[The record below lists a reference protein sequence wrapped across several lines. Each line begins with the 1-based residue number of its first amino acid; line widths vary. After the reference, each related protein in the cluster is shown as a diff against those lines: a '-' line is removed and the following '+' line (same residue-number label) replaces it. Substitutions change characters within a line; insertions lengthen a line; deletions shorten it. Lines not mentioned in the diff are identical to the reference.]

1 MKLPLHPAS
10 LVLSL
15 FCQKALAPIVPKSA
29 LTATAAFLEST
40 EQAPSLADL
49 INRLPQASAPPG
61 PSANPSNL
69 IPPLDRELHQ
79 LSVPHQAWYAQ
90 ASSSTHPVQDILR
103 GEAGPLSSPFNPLPS
118 SNHELRRLP
127 LPHQPGYLHA
137 SSSLDYA
144 PETSMFVPVR
154 NPPVQFPV
162 GHGAFQQWRHYHPS
176 IQQGLWPH
184 DTRSR
189 WSAQLWSGSPP
200 FNFAPVQHPPPPITR
215 PLDLPPHQN
224 QPSEQSTPSLSR
236 SNRPSMEEASSKAS
250 LPGSSSTGTVKL
262 PQPKQDSK
270 RLSQAASTSRT
281 IQPAALA
288 LQDIDPLAASGKHVS
303 FVYQEDPLTAAM
315 VAQMKQDLGFAE
327 PSKARGARN
336 LGVASLQDFIQSMNY
351 FLKGDRLFKELV
363 FFERRFLV
371 TVGGNIGRLS
381 RTLKSQGLY
390 VFELKTDG
398 EQVFMICRGSYT
410 FDPKYWK
417 FVETATSFATKRAFI
432 FHTVASTPT
441 ETGIITIQSTDAR
454 NFAERRDPMHWLTPH
469 DHQQESSS
477 PSTVSFSNIIYDP
490 DPNLLPNLKFFFEN
504 AMGGCTRN
512 AWRPQVVIPE
522 ERQTFTA
529 EMRRSLRLRSILRA
543 FQLQGKTYYIT
554 FHRTIGIVEPV
565 SKPFVVVWER
575 EQREDRAVLKAVAI
589 LPMSK
594 HTYDN
599 LVRQAVLK
607 GHHIELGAGSSSII
621 HSRNAHVVDVD
632 D

>member
-1 MKLPLHPAS
+1 MKLALHSAN
-10 LVLSL
+10 LVLWL
-15 FCQKALAPIVPKSA
+15 FCQNALAPIVPKSA
-29 LTATAAFLEST
+29 LTATAAFLESA

-49 INRLPQASAPPG
+49 INRLPQASAAPG

-90 ASSSTHPVQDILR
+90 ASSSAHPVQDILR
-103 GEAGPLSSPFNPLPS
+103 GEARFLSSPFNHLPP

-137 SSSLDYA
+137 SSSVDYR
-144 PETSMFVPVR
+144 PDTSMFVPVH
-154 NPPVQFPV
+154 NPPVQYPV

-176 IQQGLWPH
+176 IHQDVWSH

-189 WSAQLWSGSPP
+189 WSAQVWPGSPP

-224 QPSEQSTPSLSR
+224 RPSEQSTPSLSR
-236 SNRPSMEEASSKAS
+236 SKRPSMEEASGKAS
-250 LPGSSSTGTVKL
+250 LPGTSSRGTVKL
-262 PQPKQDSK
+262 PPPKQNSK
-270 RLSQAASTSRT
+270 RLSQAASTSHT

-288 LQDIDPLAASGKHVS
+288 LQDIDPLAASGKHVA
-303 FVYQEDPLTAAM
+303 FVYQEDSMTAAM

-327 PSKARGARN
+327 PRKAGRARN
-336 LGVASLQDFIQSMNY
+336 LGDASLQDFVQSMNY

-363 FFERRFLV
+363 FSERHFLV

-381 RTLKSQGLY
+381 RTLKSHGLY

-410 FDPKYWK
+410 FEPKYWK
-417 FVETATSFATKRAFI
+417 FVESRTTLATKRAFI

-441 ETGIITIQSTDAR
+441 ETGIITIQPTDAKK
-454 NFAERRDPMHWLTPH
+454 FAERRDPMHWMTPH
-469 DHQQESSS
+469 DHQEESSS
-477 PSTVSFSNIIYDP
+477 ASTVSFSNIIYEP
-490 DPNLLPNLKFFFEN
+490 DPSLLPDLKLFVEN
-504 AMGGCTRN
+504 VVGGRTRTS
-512 AWRPQVVIPE
+512 WRPQVLTPG
-522 ERQTFTA
+522 ERQTFIS
-529 EMRRSLRLRSILRA
+529 EMRRSFRFRSILRA

-554 FHRTIGIVEPV
+554 FHRAVGFVGPSSE
-565 SKPFVVVWER
+565 PFVVVWER
-575 EQREDRAVLKAVAI
+575 EQQEEGAVLKAVAI

-594 HTYDN
+594 HSFDN

-607 GHHIELGAGSSSII
+607 GHHIS
-621 HSRNAHVVDVD
+621 
-632 D
+632 

>member
-1 MKLPLHPAS
+1 MKLALHPAS
-10 LVLSL
+10 LVLLL

-29 LTATAAFLEST
+29 LAATAALLEST
-40 EQAPSLADL
+40 EQAPNLADL

-61 PSANPSNL
+61 PSASPSNL

-90 ASSSTHPVQDILR
+90 ASSSAHPVQDFLR
-103 GEAGPLSSPFNPLPS
+103 GEAGPLSSPFNPLPP

-154 NPPVQFPV
+154 NPPLQFPV

-176 IQQGLWPH
+176 IHQGLWFH

-189 WSAQLWSGSPP
+189 WSGSPP

-215 PLDLPPHQN
+215 TLDLPPHQN
-224 QPSEQSTPSLSR
+224 RPSEQSTPSLSR
-236 SNRPSMEEASSKAS
+236 SKRPSMEEASNTAS

-262 PQPKQDSK
+262 PQPKQDSR
-270 RLSQAASTSRT
+270 RLSQAASTSHT

-288 LQDIDPLAASGKHVS
+288 WQDIDPLAASGKHVS
-303 FVYQEDPLTAAM
+303 FVYQEDSLTAAM
-315 VAQMKQDLGFAE
+315 VAQMKEDLGFAKQR
-327 PSKARGARN
+327 KARGARN
-336 LGVASLQDFIQSMNY
+336 LGDASLQDFIQSMNY
-351 FLKGDRLFKELV
+351 FLKGERLFKELV

-371 TVGGNIGRLS
+371 TVGSNIGRLS

-398 EQVFMICRGSYT
+398 EQVFMVCRGSYT
-410 FDPKYWK
+410 FDRKYWK
-417 FVETATSFATKRAFI
+417 FLETETTFATKRAFI

-441 ETGIITIQSTDAR
+441 ETGIITIQSTDPR
-454 NFAERRDPMHWLTPH
+454 NFAERRDPMHWMTPH

-477 PSTVSFSNIIYDP
+477 PSTVSFSDIIYDP
-490 DPNLLPNLKFFFEN
+490 DPNLLPNLKSFFQN
-504 AMGGCTRN
+504 AMDGDMRI
-512 AWRPQVVIPE
+512 AWEPQVVIPE
-522 ERQTFTA
+522 KRQTFTA
-529 EMRRSLRLRSILRA
+529 EMRRSLGLRFILRA

-565 SKPFVVVWER
+565 SRPFVVVWER

-594 HTYDN
+594 YSYDT
-599 LVRQAVLK
+599 LVRQALLK

-621 HSRNAHVVDVD
+621 HSRNANVVDVD